1 MNFCQSLRS
10 NTVVRTRLDDRE
22 FSYPIVA
29 KETPANPGRLE
40 RSMQDQDVVEPV
52 IPGPSK
58 DREPLVENASPY
70 RIEPHEENVSDTTE
84 RSYKQA
90 VLPSSHQHP
99 KEYKMSEDAEDFAA
113 INTPGLM
120 ALFSRLLLYS
130 DNLRRLQARS
140 GENRG

>member
-22 FSYPIVA
+22 FSYPIMA
-29 KETPANPGRLE
+29 KNTAANPGRFE
-40 RSMQDQDVVEPV
+40 QSMQDQDVVEPV
-52 IPGPSK
+52 IPRPSK

-90 VLPSSHQHP
+90 ALP
-99 KEYKMSEDAEDFAA
+99 
-113 INTPGLM
+113 
-120 ALFSRLLLYS
+120 
-130 DNLRRLQARS
+130 
-140 GENRG
+140 